1 MKNFSQIFVK
11 NALCGVVGSER
22 VFKRVWETS
31 QQAKS
36 VRQAIAQT
44 GRFTE
49 MGTRFLCLL
58 RNLSLSKY
66 GKEGKRM
73 DWEPEIK
80 DSGYLPK
87 KGKPAEETVCYK
99 IGGTYYEVSTS
110 CGGSERLR
118 DKMIRLIK
126 SETVKPPNDKQG

>member
-1 MKNFSQIFVK
+1 MRGLFRGFGILPNKQNLSGK
-11 NALCGVVGSER
+11 PLRGRADLR
-22 VFKRVWETS
+22 KRVPFSYACSETYH
-31 QQAKS
+31 
-36 VRQAIAQT
+36 
-44 GRFTE
+44 
-49 MGTRFLCLL
+49 
-58 RNLSLSKY
+58 LSKY

>member
-22 VFKRVWETS
+22 IFKRVWETS

-36 VRQAIAQT
+36 IRQVVART
-44 GRFTE
+44 DRFTE

-58 RNLSLSKY
+58 RNLSLRKY

-73 DWEPEIK
+73 DWELEIK
-80 DSGYLPK
+80 DGGFSNPVFFIDDGVSGL
-87 KGKPAEETVCYK
+87 TF
-99 IGGTYYEVSTS
+99 
-110 CGGSERLR
+110 
-118 DKMIRLIK
+118 D
-126 SETVKPPNDKQG
+126 

>member
-1 MKNFSQIFVK
+1 MKNFSQNFVK

-22 VFKRVWETS
+22 VFKRVWDSS

-36 VRQAIAQT
+36 VRQAIART

-58 RNLSLSKY
+58 RNLSLSKH

-73 DWEPEIK
+73 DWELEIK
-80 DSGYLPK
+80 DSGYLPE
-87 KGKPAEETVCYK
+87 KGKLTEETVYFSSL
-99 IGGTYYEVSTS
+99 T
-110 CGGSERLR
+110 
-118 DKMIRLIK
+118 
-126 SETVKPPNDKQG
+126 TVYRV

>member
-1 MKNFSQIFVK
+1 MKNFSQNFVK

-36 VRQAIAQT
+36 VRQAVART

-58 RNLSLSKY
+58 RNLSFSKY

-73 DWEPEIK
+73 DWELEIK
-80 DSGYLPK
+80 DSGYLPE
-87 KGKPAEETVCYK
+87 KGKLTEETVYFSSL
-99 IGGTYYEVSTS
+99 T
-110 CGGSERLR
+110 
-118 DKMIRLIK
+118 
-126 SETVKPPNDKQG
+126 TVYRV